1 MALTKLGG
9 TIHYPYRFMAT
20 SQEVI
25 VSSSMAATG
34 RQVHFVGQVFL
45 ENPTGG
51 SKTISAAGGGLIAWR
66 SASSAVF
73 NNAGTQLDIGI
84 QDLDMTI
91 SATPSRGDGTFDV
104 SATLIGG
111 TDSLGGSGTKE
122 TAMESGSKTL
132 NHGDFIAVAFNM
144 VSRGGTDSVSIGCSA
159 MGDYNDQ
166 TKSLPSVN
174 SVTSGT
180 WTTILNGTPQV
191 VIVFDDGT
199 IGWLSEGLPP
209 MSQSSSTVNTGSTPD
224 EVGNYIKLRTKVR
237 VLGFNLD
244 TVLANNSSTF
254 DIVIYSTPLGTPSV
268 VTSYSLDPD
277 QFSTSGGSGS
287 VLLSTP
293 VVLTPGEYGIIL
305 KPTTTNNITAY
316 FYQVLTIKYMRAFG
330 MHEDDFYAISRT
342 DGSGAFAA
350 WHAGT
355 AKERRV
361 VLQLLIDMV
370 DVAGEAQSSMGIF

>member
-9 TIHYPYRFMAT
+9 VIHFPYRFMAT
-20 SQEVI
+20 SQEAVT
-25 VSSSMAATG
+25 SSSMSSTG
-34 RQVHFVGQVFL
+34 RQVHFVGQVYL

-66 SASSAVF
+66 SATTAIF

-91 SATPSRGDGTFDV
+91 SATPSRGDGTYDV

-111 TDSLGGSGTKE
+111 TDSLGSSGTKE
-122 TAMESGSKTL
+122 TVMESGSKTL
-132 NHGDFIAVAFNM
+132 AHGDFIAIAFNM
-144 VSRGGTDSVSIGCSA
+144 VSRGGTDTVSIGCSS

-166 TKSLPSVN
+166 TKYIPAVN

-180 WTTILNGTPQV
+180 WSTIVNGTPQV
-191 VIVFDDGT
+191 AIVFDDGT

-209 MSQSSSTVNTGSTPD
+209 MSQSNLSINTGTTPD

-237 VLGFNLD
+237 VLGFILD
-244 TVLANNSSTF
+244 TLLANNSSTF

-277 QFSTSGGSGS
+277 QFSTSSGSG
-287 VLLSTP
+287 VILLSTP
-293 VVLTPGEYGIIL
+293 AVLNPGEYAIAIR
-305 KPTTTNNITAY
+305 PTSANSLSAY
-316 FYQVLTIKYMRAFG
+316 FYQVLAAKYMRAFG

-350 WHAGT
+350 WYSGV

-361 VLQLLIDMV
+361 ALQLLIDMV
-370 DVAGEAQSSMGIF
+370 DVAGEAQSSIGIF

>member
-9 TIHYPYRFMAT
+9 VIHFPYRFMAV
-20 SQEVI
+20 SQEAVT
-25 VSSSMAATG
+25 SSNMSSAG
-34 RQVHFVGQVFL
+34 RQVHFVGQVHL

-51 SKTISAAGGGLIAWR
+51 SKTISSSGGIIAWR
-66 SASSAVF
+66 SATSAVF
-73 NNAGTQLDIGI
+73 SNASTQIDIGI

-91 SATPSRGDGTFDV
+91 SATPARGNGTFDV

-111 TDSLGGSGTKE
+111 TDSLGASGTKE
-122 TAMESGSKTL
+122 TAMETGSKTL
-132 NHGDFIAVAFNM
+132 NHGDFIAVVFSM
-144 VSRGGTDSVSIGCSA
+144 PTRGGTDSVFIGCSS

-166 TKSLPSVN
+166 TKTTPAVN

-180 WTTILNGTPQV
+180 WSTVLNGAPQV
-191 VIVFDDGT
+191 VLVFDDGT
-199 IGWLSEGLPP
+199 IGWLSEALPA
-209 MSQSSSTVNTGSTPD
+209 MSQSNSSINTGTTPD

-237 VLGFNLD
+237 VLGFILD
-244 TVLANNSSTF
+244 TLLANNSSTF

-277 QFSTSGGSGS
+277 QFSTSSGSG
-287 VLLSTP
+287 VILLSTP
-293 VVLTPGEYGIIL
+293 VVLTPGEYGVIL
-305 KPTTTNNITAY
+305 KPTTTNNITSY
-316 FYQVLTIKYMRAFG
+316 FYQVLAAKYMRAFG

-350 WHAGT
+350 WYSGV

-361 VLQLLIDMV
+361 ALQLLIDMV
-370 DVAGEAQSSMGIF
+370 DVAGEAQSSIGIF

>member
-1 MALTKLGG
+1 
-9 TIHYPYRFMAT
+9 
-20 SQEVI
+20 
-25 VSSSMAATG
+25 
-34 RQVHFVGQVFL
+34 VFL